1 MPYIEQ
7 QVATGCVHRTSWVS
21 CEQDWETPN
30 PRMMRRNSDKQKD
43 RQMIGDDIKARLST
57 AEASILNIGDDIRDL
72 QDRLHDIEQC
82 LARLTQHTQGQ
93 EHTK

>member
-7 QVATGCVHRTSWVS
+7 RIATECVHRTSWVS

-43 RQMIGDDIKARLST
+43 
-57 AEASILNIGDDIRDL
+57 
-72 QDRLHDIEQC
+72 
-82 LARLTQHTQGQ
+82 Q
-93 EHTK
+93 EHQTAGKETGK